1 MADQIRIDSNTPG
14 GNVCTSL
21 LLEDAIMAL
30 LPASIANWL
39 RYDAPCNFDVRDIY
53 QAHLQGASEERILES
68 MKGEAR
74 VQTMR
79 TYGDLHPQLP
89 YAKHEF
95 DMGRNPYAN
104 DDAQMLAARAA

>member
-1 MADQIRIDSNTPG
+1 MADQIRTSSNTPG
-14 GNVCTSL
+14 ANTCTSA
-21 LLEDAIMAL
+21 LEDAIMAL

-53 QAHLQGASEERILES
+53 RAHLQGASEERILES

-79 TYGDLHPQLP
+79 AYGDLHPQLP
-89 YAKHEF
+89 YAKREL

-104 DDAQMLAARAA
+104 ENTPRPRAA

>member
-1 MADQIRIDSNTPG
+1 MADQIRTSTNTPG
-14 GNVCTSL
+14 GNICAPA
-21 LLEDAIMAL
+21 LEDAIMAL
-30 LPASIANWL
+30 LPSSIASWL

-53 QAHLQGASEERILES
+53 RAHLEGASEEHILES

-79 TYGDLHPQLP
+79 TYGDMHPQLP
-89 YAKHEF
+89 YAKREF

-104 DDAQMLAARAA
+104 ENFPKRKAA

>member
-1 MADQIRIDSNTPG
+1 MADQIRTASNTPG
-14 GNVCTSL
+14 ANMSPSA
-21 LLEDAIMAL
+21 LEDAIMVL

-53 QAHLQGASEERILES
+53 RAHAAGMSEERILES

-79 TYGDLHPQLP
+79 SYGDMHPQLP
-89 YAKHEF
+89 YAKREF

-104 DDAQMLAARAA
+104 QNDPVRRAA

>member
-1 MADQIRIDSNTPG
+1 MADQIRTSSNTPG
-14 GNVCTSL
+14 ANTCTST
-21 LLEDAIMAL
+21 LEDAIMAL

-53 QAHLQGASEERILES
+53 RAHLQGASEERILES

-79 TYGDLHPQLP
+79 A
-89 YAKHEF
+89 YAKREL

-104 DDAQMLAARAA
+104 ENTPRPRAA

>member
-1 MADQIRIDSNTPG
+1 MAEQIRTATNTPG
-14 GNVCTSL
+14 GNICAST
-21 LLEDAIMAL
+21 LEDAIMAL
-30 LPASIANWL
+30 LPTSIASWL

-53 QAHLQGASEERILES
+53 RAHAAGMSEERILES

-89 YAKHEF
+89 YAKREF

-104 DDAQMLAARAA
+104 ENTPMPHVA

>member
-1 MADQIRIDSNTPG
+1 MADQIRTASNTPG
-14 GNVCTSL
+14 ASMTSFM
-21 LLEDAIMAL
+21 LEDAIMAR
-30 LPASIANWL
+30 LPVSIANWL

-53 QAHLQGASEERILES
+53 RAHAAGMSEERILES
-68 MKGEAR
+68 MRGEAR

-89 YAKHEF
+89 YAKREF

-104 DDAQMLAARAA
+104 ENTPKRRAA